1 MHRRQLSG
9 RYRRPRLKTSMISGL
24 IVYNSIDT
32 VKNQF
37 FIDEFLQKLNDEE
50 ISLSFLDEDFLL
62 EYAKT
67 HKIDFV
73 IYRGRNYKMV
83 EFLEQRNIKVFNN
96 SLTNKIANDK
106 YLTYEFLKENDLS
119 FIETSKTAQS
129 YPCIMK
135 SVSGHGGQQVF
146 LINNKSEQEL
156 ILKEHPNLTFI
167 YQDYLENNGDVRL
180 YVLNKSVITS
190 IKRDNPNDYRNN
202 FSLGGNVSLFKPSKE
217 MVESAIKIA
226 NLLNADFIGVDF
238 LLTKDGFKIIEI
250 EDPVGSRMVYKTTDI
265 DIISLY
271 IDYVRNNI

>member
-1 MHRRQLSG
+1 
-9 RYRRPRLKTSMISGL
+9 MISGL

-37 FIDEFLQKLNDEE
+37 FIDEFLQKLNNEE

-73 IYRGRNYKMV
+73 ICRGRNYKMV

-119 FIETSKTAQS
+119 FIETSKTIQS

-146 LINNKSEQEL
+146 LINNKSEEER
-156 ILKEHPNLTFI
+156 ILKEHPDLTFI

-217 MVESAIKIA
+217 IVESAIKIA

-238 LLTKDGFKIIEI
+238 LLTKGGFKIIEI

-265 DIISLY
+265 DIISMY